1 MSIIQQRIYL
11 KFTVTRRQLI
21 LCKFT
26 KCHNKLPNNKSHNRR
41 YCSNSCK
48 QKAYRKSHAAL
59 SSAINNKAESLSNCV
74 MELINKHDIRKE
86 LTAYMLQLSS
96 NSLTAYFNDKKPM
109 PCSLSLSIIAI
120 ILLLELAPQDEIEEI
135 KIRLNYVIKHS
146 PT

>member
-1 MSIIQQRIYL
+1 
-11 KFTVTRRQLI
+11 
-21 LCKFT
+21 
-26 KCHNKLPNNKSHNRR
+26 
-41 YCSNSCK
+41 
-48 QKAYRKSHAAL
+48 
-59 SSAINNKAESLSNCV
+59 